1 MTNKHL
7 KLSAYVP
14 DTGRNLEYILNTT
27 EDEDKKVIYSIE
39 RKNMSELSKILTGA
53 DDSESALGIFTPA
66 TGYLWFSRVYHYHY
80 LGCVWNS
87 NTLKA
92 YVDFSLTADVHTK
105 PSKDYTI
112 KDILNAVIQRAILVR
127 NTLSDL
133 EKHVVSELR
142 KDTPKEDLIEDNSIY
157 IPFIV

>member
-1 MTNKHL
+1 MSDQYS
-7 KLSAYVP
+7 KLTASIHK
-14 DTGRNLEYILNTT
+14 DNIEYTLTT
-27 EDEDKKVIYSIE
+27 PSDDGNSVVYSID
-39 RKNMSELSKILTGA
+39 RANLSELSKILTNT
-53 DDSESALGIFTPA
+53 DSSEAELGIFTSA
-66 TGYLWFSRVYHYHY
+66 TGLVWFSRVYCYHY
-80 LGCVWNS
+80 RGCVWNS